1 MKKRMLTGV
10 LVGALMLP
18 VAAYT
23 QVISG
28 TIAGGVIGG
37 PVGAVVGATIG
48 AVNVAL
54 LSDYAASQTWPA
66 YVVPGDVVV
75 GTELPSGVV
84 YYRVPPEYVGP
95 QYYTVV
101 NGHTVLI
108 DPSTRR
114 VIAVVK

>member
-28 TIAGGVIGG
+28 TIAGGLIGG
-37 PVGAVVGATIG
+37 PVGAAVGATIG
-48 AVNVAL
+48 ALNVGL
-54 LSDYAASQTWPA
+54 FSDYVASQRWPA
-66 YVVPGDVVV
+66 YVIPGDVDI
-75 GTELPSGVV
+75 GSELPSGVV
-84 YYRVPPEYVGP
+84 YYRVPPEYLAP
-95 QYYTVV
+95 QYYTVI
-101 NGHTVLI
+101 NGRTVLI